1 VAIHNEATLETEI
14 CTDLAAQGWLY
25 TPPQGS
31 NISPDDALY
40 DREHA
45 LFTPDLLA
53 WIQATQAPAW
63 EQLQKQYAER
73 ATTVLLERLRSTL
86 DQHGTLHVLHHGIEI
101 LGLRRPLS
109 LVQFRPAMGL
119 NAELQER
126 YAANRLRVI
135 RQLHYSRHNQ
145 NCLDLALFLNGLPL
159 ATVEIKTDYTQS
171 IEDAVYQYQQDRLPV
186 DRQRRVEPLLQFPG
200 GALVHFALSNS
211 EVRMCTRL
219 RGTDSF
225 FLPFNQGSNGPGQ
238 SGGAGNPPNPNGIA
252 TSYFWQEILQP
263 DSWLEILGRYVIPV
277 RDRKH
282 KLTGVIFPRFHQL
295 DVTRKILHD
304 LRQRGPGQRYLVQHS
319 AGSGKTHSIA
329 WTAHLL
335 ADLHDADNHKVFD
348 SVIVISD
355 RTVLDDQLQ
364 KALAAH
370 ERNRGVVA
378 YITGDKGSKS
388 QELQEALGLDKKI
401 IVCTLQTFPAL
412 LKRIKELQNEAEHQG
427 ERPRSYAV
435 LADEAH
441 SSQSN
446 QTAANLKVVL
456 SQTTEGELV
465 QEEED
470 WTEEDQL
477 EQEIA
482 QQMQAKVAPLTY
494 IAFTATPKDKT
505 LQLFGTRPDPSRPPG
520 DDNVPQAFH
529 VYSMRQ
535 AIEEGFILDVLQ
547 NYLPYK
553 LAFQLAQRESHPQP
567 QEVDEGN
574 ATGAVM
580 RWVQLHSYN
589 ISQHVKIVV
598 EHFREH
604 VQPLL
609 QGEAKAMVVTA
620 SRLEVT
626 RWQTAMQR
634 YIAEKGYDLRT
645 LVAFSGE
652 IADPEDP
659 RSLERPF
666 TETHPAMNPNLRGQ
680 SIREAFAVRRGGR
693 EPDYALLLVANK
705 FQTGFDEPL
714 LCGMYIHKRLQ
725 GIAAVQTLSR
735 LNRAHPG
742 KDTTYIL
749 DFVNTPED
757 ILSAFRTYYET
768 AELQGVTDPN
778 QIYELR
784 VKLDSQG
791 WYSDADVDAV
801 ARLVV
806 KGGSQSAL
814 DKVLVPVANQILQSY
829 REARG
834 RLLQA
839 EPNSEAYQREK
850 DVLDALK
857 LFKKDLGSYVRLYG
871 FLSQIFSYGNTALEK
886 RAIFYRLLE
895 RLLTFDR
902 ELETIDLSALE
913 LTHHTLKAMQAPK
926 MTLAQGEGLYPTQT
940 GGGEVRD
947 RHKESLD
954 AILQAINAVFAGEI
968 DPQDKLIYV
977 NNVIKGKLLDCELL
991 VQQAIH
997 STKEQFADSPD
1008 LDRLLQDAVM
1018 DALASFTEMSK
1029 QALQSAQ
1036 TLKEL
1041 KEVLLG
1047 PAGLYEALRK
1057 RGEATGSQG

>member
-1 VAIHNEATLETEI
+1 
-14 CTDLAAQGWLY
+14 
-25 TPPQGS
+25 
-31 NISPDDALY
+31 
-40 DREHA
+40 
-45 LFTPDLLA
+45 
-53 WIQATQAPAW
+53 
-63 EQLQKQYAER
+63 
-73 ATTVLLERLRSTL
+73 
-86 DQHGTLHVLHHGIEI
+86 
-101 LGLRRPLS
+101 
-109 LVQFRPAMGL
+109 M
-119 NAELQER
+119 
-126 YAANRLRVI
+126 
-135 RQLHYSRHNQ
+135 
-145 NCLDLALFLNGLPL
+145 
-159 ATVEIKTDYTQS
+159 
-171 IEDAVYQYQQDRLPV
+171 
-186 DRQRRVEPLLQFPG
+186 
-200 GALVHFALSNS
+200 
-211 EVRMCTRL
+211 
-219 RGTDSF
+219 
-225 FLPFNQGSNGPGQ
+225 
-238 SGGAGNPPNPNGIA
+238 
-252 TSYFWQEILQP
+252 
-263 DSWLEILGRYVIPV
+263 
-277 RDRKH
+277 
-282 KLTGVIFPRFHQL
+282 
-295 DVTRKILHD
+295 
-304 LRQRGPGQRYLVQHS
+304 
-319 AGSGKTHSIA
+319 
-329 WTAHLL
+329 
-335 ADLHDADNHKVFD
+335 
-348 SVIVISD
+348 
-355 RTVLDDQLQ
+355 
-364 KALAAH
+364 
-370 ERNRGVVA
+370 
-378 YITGDKGSKS
+378 
-388 QELQEALGLDKKI
+388 
-401 IVCTLQTFPAL
+401 
-412 LKRIKELQNEAEHQG
+412 
-427 ERPRSYAV
+427 
-435 LADEAH
+435 
-441 SSQSN
+441 
-446 QTAANLKVVL
+446 
-456 SQTTEGELV
+456 
-465 QEEED
+465 
-470 WTEEDQL
+470 
-477 EQEIA
+477 
-482 QQMQAKVAPLTY
+482 
-494 IAFTATPKDKT
+494 
-505 LQLFGTRPDPSRPPG
+505 
-520 DDNVPQAFH
+520 
-529 VYSMRQ
+529 
-535 AIEEGFILDVLQ
+535 
-547 NYLPYK
+547 
-553 LAFQLAQRESHPQP
+553 
-567 QEVDEGN
+567 
-574 ATGAVM
+574 
-580 RWVQLHSYN
+580 
-589 ISQHVKIVV
+589 KIVV

-609 QGEAKAMVVTA
+609 QGQAKAMVVTA

-634 YIAEKGYDLRT
+634 YIEEKGYDLRT

-652 IADPEDP
+652 ITDPEDP

-680 SIREAFAVRRGGR
+680 SIREAFAAPRGGR

-742 KDTTYIL
+742 KDTTYVL
-749 DFVNTPED
+749 DFVNKPED
-757 ILSAFRTYYET
+757 ILAAFRTYYET

-806 KGGSQSAL
+806 EGGSQSAL
-814 DKVLVPVANQILQSY
+814 DTVLVPVAKRILQSY

-839 EPNSEAYQREK
+839 EPNTEAYQREK

-913 LTHHTLKAMQAPK
+913 LTHHTLKALQKPK
-926 MTLAQGEGLYPTQT
+926 MALEKGEGLYPTQT
-940 GGGEVRD
+940 GSGEVRD

-1008 LDRLLQDAVM
+1008 LDRLLQDAVI
-1018 DALASFTEMSK
+1018 DALASFTEMSR

-1047 PAGLYEALRK
+1047 PAGLYEALRE
-1057 RGEATGSQG
+1057 RGNTPLDKATEPS